1 MTRKLFT
8 KINVD
13 DAMETLS
20 SLLHSND
27 NLEDRISIPAADICH
42 LTALCLK
49 STYFQSETSSSNK
62 RKEQPRA
69 LRSHPN
75 LFMESLEQQA
85 LSTCELKPKIWLR
98 YVDDTF
104 VLWPHGDEA
113 LERFHNH
120 INHQHPSIE
129 FTKET
134 ETNNEIPFLDVLV
147 KRNGKQVNTTVY
159 RKPTHTDW
167 YLNFRSNLK
176 PPPQDLDGSTKVP
189 QEPCRQ
195 GLRRNSSL
203 KGSQTPQKN
212 LSRKRLPE
220 END

>member
-20 SLLHSND
+20 SLLHSDD

-62 RKEQPRA
+62 RKKQPRA

-129 FTKET
+129 FTRDRDLQRDPLPRRPRQT
-134 ETNNEIPFLDVLV
+134 EREA
-147 KRNGKQVNTTVY
+147 
-159 RKPTHTDW
+159 
-167 YLNFRSNLK
+167 
-176 PPPQDLDGSTKVP
+176 
-189 QEPCRQ
+189 
-195 GLRRNSSL
+195 
-203 KGSQTPQKN
+203 SQHHGV
-212 LSRKRLPE
+212 
-220 END
+220 